1 MKKLLFFSH
10 NNKKILEVKK
20 IFNNK
25 KIQIYNLSAFDKIKE
40 PNENGL
46 SFAEN
51 AKIKS
56 SFGLNSFDIPCF
68 ADDSGICIEAIKNKP
83 GIKSKRFLDKFTIN
97 KNAFDHIISNVI
109 KTKND
114 RAFFKTAI
122 CLSINNNHHIV
133 FEGKINGRISL
144 KPKGQNGFGYDPI
157 FIPEGYEKTFAEM
170 SIKQKNAIS
179 HRKIALIKME
189 SFLFN

>member
-1 MKKLLFFSH
+1 LKNLLFFS
-10 NNKKILEVKK
+10 NNHKKILEVESIFDHKGVK
-20 IFNNK
+20 IH
-25 KIQIYNLSAFDKIKE
+25 NLRSFEKIKE

-56 SFGLNSFDIPCF
+56 FFGLKNFNIPCF
-68 ADDSGICIEAIKNKP
+68 ADDSGICVEAIKNKP
-83 GIKSKRFLDKFTIN
+83 GIKSKRFLDKFATSGH
-97 KNAFDHIISNVI
+97 AFEYIISNVI

-114 RAFFKTAI
+114 KAFFKTAI
-122 CLSINNNHHIV
+122 CLSIKDNHHIV
-133 FEGKINGRISL
+133 FEGKINGRISI
-144 KPKGQNGFGYDPI
+144 KPKGSNGFGYDPI

-170 SIKQKNAIS
+170 SIKEKNTIS
-179 HRKIALIKME
+179 HRKIALMKME

>member
-1 MKKLLFFSH
+1 MKNLLFFSH
-10 NNKKILEVKK
+10 NHKKILEVES
-20 IFNNK
+20 IFDSK
-25 KIQIYNLSAFDKIKE
+25 DIRIHNLKSFDKIKE

-56 SFGLNSFDIPCF
+56 SFGLKTFEIPCF

-83 GIKSKRFLDKFTIN
+83 GIKSKRFLDRFATQKS
-97 KNAFDHIISNVI
+97 AFDHIISNVI

-122 CLSINNNHHIV
+122 CLSIKNNHHIV

-144 KPKGQNGFGYDPI
+144 KARGSNGFGYDPI

-170 SIKQKNAIS
+170 NIKQKNIMS
-179 HRKIALIKME
+179 HRKVALMKME